1 MMLSCPRQT
10 QILSL
15 LALVFAFATSNTA
28 NAQETSLVFLAKQV
42 PNGVTAPTVLV
53 PHPADIS
60 GDSLR
65 DRARSIFNAI
75 RGMAP
80 TRYEEVDLLIP
91 DGFDLARRVQVQC
104 VPSAEVDCSVVLGEV
119 GTSLAMAGV
128 EKITLIPANQE
139 WSLKEMSTGLMLPVF
154 PFWAALPPE
163 KVRFGLINLGRR
175 YVNAAEFYSLLKSKS
190 PELAHAARTT
200 LRSGPASALVAVA
213 RSAKKL
219 GLTDLRPL
227 MKLLDNDDP
236 QVRMVGLEQL
246 RKDRSTPFLKRCER
260 LVNNDPDPAVKLKAV
275 RVLVGAGKKEYKV
288 YLLLEDLDDPNET
301 KVLKALESLLKTG
314 DKRIA
319 PNLVPL
325 LSHVSPEV
333 RTRAVTGLEELR
345 ANRVIASVFDRSDID
360 IKLKTRLGKHLVN
373 KESGSNQSLGLGF
386 LLNKGEPEDV
396 LFAMN
401 AIGGKIIR
409 GQDAAIIKVLE
420 GKGNAELKKSAIEAA
435 AKLRVEEAVPTL
447 AKISAG
453 NNDQSKSAGKA
464 MERIFAAVGLKR
476 IEVYASNKDAA
487 VRAAALRSLGR
498 LGSAGG
504 ARSQQILLGRLS
516 DKNPIIKRAA
526 VEALAKIANSRI
538 VSKLAPMS
546 KDEDPIIR
554 AMVVN
559 AAVLA
564 QHGTAKKLVVEAL
577 KDRDDQVK
585 LAGVIGI
592 EKLAV
597 KDALPE
603 LWKRIK
609 YAKKTEMKR
618 AVLSAIISLTPNSSE
633 REPHLATLQEMFYD
647 MDVEIKS
654 MAVDAVY
661 GFRDPAIYAALGG
674 LVGSENKKLQLK
686 AIKALGATKDANA
699 VEYVYSGLMGED
711 ADVKDACLN
720 AIRDINSMR
729 AEKAMQEY
737 ILNETHKE
745 LRAKA
750 IRIVDDLSGD

>member
-1 MMLSCPRQT
+1 MLSRSQLICA
-10 QILSL
+10 LSFVTL
-15 LALVFAFATSNTA
+15 TLSFSMPTTA
-28 NAQETSLVFLAKQV
+28 VAEETSLVYLVKQV
-42 PNGVTAPTVLV
+42 PNGVTAPSVLV
-53 PHPADIS
+53 PHVADIS
-60 GDSLR
+60 GDTLK

-80 TRYEEVDLLIP
+80 KRYDAVDLLIP
-91 DGFDLARRVQVQC
+91 DGFDLARRVQLQC
-104 VPSAEVDCSVVLGEV
+104 TPTAEVDCSVILGEV

-128 EKITLIPANQE
+128 EKITLLPANQE
-139 WSLKEMSTGLMLPVF
+139 WSIKELSTGLMVPIF

-163 KVRFGLINLGRR
+163 KIRFGLVNLGRR
-175 YVNAAEFYSLLKSKS
+175 YVEAAEFYSLLKSKS
-190 PELAHAARTT
+190 PELAHAARVT
-200 LRSGPASALVAVA
+200 LRSGPPSALVAVA

-227 MKLLDNDDP
+227 LKLLDNDDP
-236 QVRMVGLEQL
+236 AVRMVGLEQL
-246 RKDRSTPFLKRCER
+246 RKDRSTPFLRRCER
-260 LVNNDPDPAVKLKAV
+260 LVNSDPDPAVKLKAI
-275 RVLVGAGKKEYKV
+275 RVLVGAGKREYKV
-288 YLLLEDLDDPNET
+288 YLLLEDLDDPNEA
-301 KVLKALESLLKTG
+301 KVKAALVSLLKTG

-319 PNLVPL
+319 PNLVAL
-325 LSHVSPEV
+325 LSHISTDV
-333 RTRAVTGLEELR
+333 RNQAVTGLEQLR
-345 ANRVIASVFDRSDID
+345 ANTVIASVFERSDID
-360 IKLKTRLGKHLVN
+360 IKLKVRLARHLVN
-373 KESGSNQSLGLGF
+373 VESGSEQSRGLKF
-386 LLNKGEPEDV
+386 LLSKGEAQDH

-401 AIGGKIIR
+401 AIGQKIIR
-409 GQDAAIIKVLE
+409 GQEAAIVKALE
-420 GKGNAELKKSAIEAA
+420 KGTPELKSSAIEAS
-435 AKLRVEEAVPTL
+435 AKLRVEDAVPIL
-447 AKISAG
+447 ATISTG
-453 NNDQSKSAGKA
+453 SSDQAKEAEQA

-504 ARSQQILLGRLS
+504 ARSQQILLDRLK
-516 DKNPIIKRAA
+516 DKNPVIKRAA
-526 VEALAKIANSRI
+526 VEALAKIANSR
-538 VSKLAPMS
+538 VVAKLQPLS
-546 KDEDPIIR
+546 QDNDPVIR

-564 QHGTAKKLVVEAL
+564 QHASARKLVIGAL
-577 KDRDDQVK
+577 KDRDDRVK
-585 LAGVIGI
+585 LAGAIGI
-592 EKLAV
+592 KKLAI
-597 KDALPE
+597 KEALPE

-618 AVLSAIISLTPNSSE
+618 AVLSAIISLTPDSSE

-647 MDVEIKS
+647 MDIEIKS

-661 GFRDPAIYAALGG
+661 GFQDPAIYAALGG
-674 LVGSENKKLQLK
+674 LVGSDDKKLQLK

-699 VEYVYSGLMGED
+699 VEYVYGGLMGED

-737 ILNETHKE
+737 ILNETNQE

-750 IRIVDDLSGD
+750 IRIVDDLTGD